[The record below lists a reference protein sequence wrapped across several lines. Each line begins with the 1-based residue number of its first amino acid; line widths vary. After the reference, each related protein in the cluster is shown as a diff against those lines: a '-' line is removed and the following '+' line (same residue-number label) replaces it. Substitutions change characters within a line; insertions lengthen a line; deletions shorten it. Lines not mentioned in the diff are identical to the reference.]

1 MDKSH
6 KNMKIAFLLN
16 LLFSIIELLGGFFTN
31 SISIISDSV
40 HDLGDAISIGIAAI
54 LEKKSH
60 KEPDKKYTFGYLR
73 YSLLGALLTSVILLV
88 GSIVVIYNAI
98 PRLINPTIVNYN
110 GMLILAIIGIIING
124 FATLKTSHSHN
135 LNEKSVSLHMLE
147 DVLGWAVVLVGSFI
161 IKLTGWYIIDPILS
175 LLMTIF
181 ILLHIYKNIIEIFNI
196 FLEKIPENI
205 DLDNLKEELG
215 KIENV
220 EDIHHIHIWT
230 MDNLHNY
237 VTLHA
242 RINSNVQNK
251 DMEEVKNRIRAELK
265 KYDLEHSTIEIEYE
279 KCENEE
285 CRLEEKNNKWG
296 EKNDKFNRSN
306 N

>member
-73 YSLLGALLTSVILLV
+73 YSLLGALFTSVILLI
-88 GSIVVIYNAI
+88 GSIIVIYNAI

-205 DLDNLKEELG
+205 DLDNLKEELS

-237 VTLHA
+237 ITLHA

-251 DMEEVKNRIRAELK
+251 DMEKVKNRIRNELK

-279 KCENEE
+279 KCENEK
-285 CRLEEKNNKWG
+285 CRLEEKNNK
-296 EKNDKFNRSN
+296 
-306 N
+306 

>member
-285 CRLEEKNNKWG
+285 CRLEEKNNK
-296 EKNDKFNRSN
+296 
-306 N
+306 

>member
-230 MDNLHNY
+230 MDNSHNY

-242 RINSNVQNK
+242 RINKDVENK

-285 CRLEEKNNKWG
+285 CRLEEKNK
-296 EKNDKFNRSN
+296 
-306 N
+306 

>member
-237 VTLHA
+237 ITLHA

-251 DMEEVKNRIRAELK
+251 DMEEVKDRIRAELK

-285 CRLEEKNNKWG
+285 CRLEEK
-296 EKNDKFNRSN
+296 DK
-306 N
+306 

>member
-285 CRLEEKNNKWG
+285 CRLEEK
-296 EKNDKFNRSN
+296 DK
-306 N
+306 